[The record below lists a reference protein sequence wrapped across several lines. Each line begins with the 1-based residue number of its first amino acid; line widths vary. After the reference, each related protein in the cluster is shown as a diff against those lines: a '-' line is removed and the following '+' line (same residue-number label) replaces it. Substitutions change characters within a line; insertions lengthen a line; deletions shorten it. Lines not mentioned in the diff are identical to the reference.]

1 MMLFL
6 RLGLSVIAAAALA
19 LLLVTA
25 ALNPPAQDI
34 QQLFLLMTATGL
46 PTVLLTVLLSRSRAA
61 QGFASLRGVLLA
73 GIVFTVAL
81 IFVNVWIVAQ
91 LMFISRHDLVLT
103 AALLVF
109 AGAVAV
115 ILVYFLA
122 GTLIARIHALVRATE
137 HVARGE
143 LDVQLE
149 VRGTD
154 ELARLTTTF
163 NQMAE
168 ALKAAD
174 TRRRQLEQARR
185 DLVAWVSHDLRTP
198 LTAIRVMNEAI
209 PDGVVTDPQI
219 IERYMR
225 DMQHEIQHLSRLID
239 DLFELSRLD
248 AGNLDI
254 QREPTSLRDL
264 FSDTIGSM
272 RPRAERSGVTLTGSV
287 QPGVDTVYI
296 APDKIQRVLSN
307 LLENALRYTPP
318 GGCITLRAERDA
330 DAVCV
335 SVHNTGSLIAPTDLP
350 RVFESFYQGEP
361 TRAPERDKTR
371 GVGLGL
377 AIARGFVE
385 AHGGTISVRSQPEQG
400 TTFQF
405 TLPV

>member
-19 LLLVTA
+19 LLVVVA

-34 QQLFLLMTATGL
+34 QQLFLLMTATGIT
-46 PTVLLTVLLSRSRAA
+46 TVLLTVLLSRSRAA
-61 QGFASLRGVLLA
+61 RGFASLRGVLLA
-73 GIVFTVAL
+73 AIIFTVAL

-109 AGAVAV
+109 AGVVAV

-137 HVARGE
+137 HVARGD

-154 ELARLTTTF
+154 ELARLTATF

-168 ALKAAD
+168 ALKTAD
-174 TRRRQLEQARR
+174 ARRRQLEQARR

-209 PDGVVTDPQI
+209 TDGVVTDPQT

-225 DMQHEIQHLSRLID
+225 DMQHEIHHLSRLID

-248 AGNLDI
+248 AGNLEI
-254 QREPTSLRDL
+254 RREPTSLRDL
-264 FSDTIGSM
+264 FSDTIGSV
-272 RPRAERSGVTLTGSV
+272 RPRAERSRVTLTGSV

-318 GGCITLRAERDA
+318 GGSITLRAERNGET
-330 DAVCV
+330 VCV
-335 SVHNTGSLIAPTDLP
+335 SVHNSGSLIAPTDLP
-350 RVFESFYQGEP
+350 RVFDSFYQGEAA
-361 TRAPERDKTR
+361 RAPERDKTR

-385 AHGGTISVRSQPEQG
+385 AHGGTIGVRSEPEQG

-405 TLPV
+405 TLPE